1 MRMWRPLL
9 PSLAAL
15 VVGPALRAQAPCTD
29 WRMIVDADGAGHEI
43 TWEVLDAASGL
54 PVASGGPYMNHST
67 NVQLVC
73 LPLNGAY
80 RLVVH
85 DSGGDG
91 ICPGG
96 YALED
101 PSGERVI
108 DNLGNGC
115 TYGALSALSNNLG
128 FTNPIGPDRMLNS
141 EPQSASCS
149 RLDYLSNDFFIATPN
164 PAVNAANG
172 DGYQFWIF
180 DPNGT
185 YSRRVFQSG
194 VVYNG
199 WADADPNDACYLRF
213 AWFQTNPVPFNVLL
227 NIAVRTRI
235 NGVFGEF
242 GPVCQAMVLPAAPA
256 CQPTRLVD
264 HPQHPDLSCGVTRSF
279 GGTDQLHAISLA
291 GATDYRFRFV
301 TDGGGFVRQIVSGG
315 ATITLNWT
323 TLPLSDGAY
332 YDVSVQPSF
341 DGGATWCPFGP
352 VCTVLI
358 DNSQAAAP
366 RAQPANAAEAPR
378 VRTTADGVE
387 LFLSAACSWRVL
399 DVQGRVLATG
409 RSDGG
414 GWQEIALRGATRG
427 VHVLQLAGPDGPQG
441 LRFLLP

>member
-1 MRMWRPLL
+1 MRRLL
-9 PSLAAL
+9 LLSLSAL
-15 VVGPALRAQAPCTD
+15 AMGPALRAQAPCTD
-29 WRMIVDADGAGHEI
+29 WRMIVDADLAGHEI

-54 PVASGGPYMNHST
+54 PVATGGPYMNNSH
-67 NVQLVC
+67 NAELLC
-73 LPLNGAY
+73 LPLNAAY

-101 PSGERVI
+101 PNGERVI
-108 DNLGNGC
+108 DNLNNGC
-115 TYGALSALSNNLG
+115 TYGAMSALCNNLG
-128 FTNPIGPDRMLNS
+128 FTNPIGLDRVLNS

-149 RLDYLSNDFFIATPN
+149 RLNYLTNDFFIATPN
-164 PAVNAANG
+164 PAVDPANG

-180 DPNGT
+180 DPNGS

-199 WADADPNDACYLRF
+199 WPDADPNDACYLRF
-213 AWFQTNPVPFNVLL
+213 AWMQTNPVPFNVLL
-227 NIAVRTRI
+227 NIAVRTRL

-256 CQPTRLVD
+256 CQTTRLVD
-264 HPQHPDLSCGVTRSF
+264 HPLHPDLSCGVTRSF

-301 TDGGGFVRQIVSGG
+301 TDGGGFVRQIASSG
-315 ATITLNWT
+315 ATLTLNWT

-332 YDVSVQPSF
+332 YDVTVQPSF

-358 DNSQAAAP
+358 DNTPAAAP
-366 RAQPANAAEAPR
+366 RGMPAAAPDDLR
-378 VRTTADGVE
+378 IRTRDDGGVE
-387 LFLSAACSWRVL
+387 VRFTEACGWRVL
-399 DVQGRVLATG
+399 DVQGRLVAVG
-409 RSDGG
+409 RSDGP
-414 GWQEIALRGATRG
+414 GWQGIALGDAAPG
-427 VHVLQLAGPDGPQG
+427 VHVLQVVGAHSPLS
-441 LRFLLP
+441 LRFVHH